1 MLKECLEEVTD
12 EVFSNFLI
20 KFTVVFLDGNEIA
33 LEGQI
38 SSQPLHRTTQL
49 NGFDVKGWFFFLF
62 RL

>member
-1 MLKECLEEVTD
+1 MEEVTV
-12 EVFSNFLI
+12 EFFRNFLI
-20 KFTVVFLDGNEIA
+20 KSTVVFLDGNEIA

-49 NGFDVKGWFFFLF
+49 NGFDVKGWFFFLS